1 MVIFKILNIN
11 IKNITHTKNNSK
23 FYKNYKT
30 TKFDTERLAN
40 TQTDRHS
47 QVLNCLPIMCEP
59 PGDWHGL
66 RLWG

>member
-30 TKFDTERLAN
+30 TKLDTERLAN

-47 QVLNCLPIMCEP
+47 QVLNCLPTKTTNFTFK
-59 PGDWHGL
+59 L
-66 RLWG
+66 QLAYT